1 MEIVKH
7 HKTALLVGA
16 TGLVGYYCLQQL
28 LAHDAYDKVV
38 VFSRRPLKITH
49 AKIEEHVID
58 FDRLGKY
65 QHLFKGNDLFSC
77 LGTTMAKAG
86 SKEAF
91 YTVDFVYPYQVALL
105 AIENGVNQL
114 LLVSS
119 VGADPESVFYYS
131 RVKGDLEVAVKK
143 LPFWAIH
150 IFQPSVL
157 LGERNENR
165 WGEQIAGRLARGFD
179 YLTGGMLTK
188 YKPIEAE
195 VVAQAMVSAAQGLK
209 PGTFVYP
216 SHYLQRLAGELD
228 AEQPR
233 LRGRE

>member
-1 MEIVKH
+1 M
-7 HKTALLVGA
+7 VG
-16 TGLVGYYCLQQL
+16 GYCLQYL
-28 LAHDAYDKVV
+28 LAHEAYDKVV
-38 VFSRRPLKITH
+38 VFSRRPLKISH
-49 AKIEEHVID
+49 PKLEEHVID
-58 FDRLGKY
+58 FEKLGKY
-65 QHLFKGNDLFSC
+65 QHLFKGDDLFMC

-86 SKEAF
+86 SKAAF
-91 YTVDFVYPYQVALL
+91 YAVDFTYPYQIALL

-119 VGADPESVFYYS
+119 VGADPESIFFYS

-165 WGEQIAGRLARGFD
+165 WGEQLAGRLARGFD
-179 YLTGGMLTK
+179 YLTNGLLTK
-188 YKPIEAE
+188 YRPVEAE

-216 SHYLQRLAGELD
+216 SHFLQRLADEPGRALHGEK
-228 AEQPR
+228 
-233 LRGRE
+233 GGG